1 MKVIYSFRHD
11 ASLIYNEF
19 NSHLEQIIKIKKC
32 KHLTKNHKFIEW
44 Q

>member
-11 ASLIYNEF
+11 ASLFYNEF
-19 NSHLEQIIKIKKC
+19 NSHLEEIIKIKEC
-32 KHLTKNHKFIEW
+32 KYLAKNHKFIEW